1 MSLHACTIAF
11 LFARTPPT
19 HRFFSMCL
27 PKGQEAELAG
37 FFVYCTQILA
47 WLPPLIF
54 SLLVDANVPQKYG
67 VIASSFGFVVGILFL
82 SCTASWEEI
91 VAEAD
96 QNKDLDLIVDDNSG
110 VAVQDEVIHQGPGID
125 SRPTHQGSWVV
136 DEQVV
141 TT

>member
-37 FFVYCTQILA
+37 FYVYCTQILA

-54 SLLVDANVPQKYG
+54 SLLVEANVPQKYG
-67 VIASSFGFVVGILFL
+67 VIATSFGFVVGIMFL

-91 VAEAD
+91 LAEAD
-96 QNKDLDLIVDDNSG
+96 HNKGLDLILDEKY
-110 VAVQDEVIHQGPGID
+110 VAMKDEGIQGPGD
-125 SRPTHQGSWVV
+125 GTRPNN
-136 DEQVV
+136 EQDASA
-141 TT
+141 